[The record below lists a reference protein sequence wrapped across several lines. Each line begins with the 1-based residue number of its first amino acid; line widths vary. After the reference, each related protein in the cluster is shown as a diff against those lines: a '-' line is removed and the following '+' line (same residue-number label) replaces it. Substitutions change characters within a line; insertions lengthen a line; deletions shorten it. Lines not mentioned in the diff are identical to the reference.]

1 MKTCFVITLLISEF
15 LLSQAQNQDSFSEIK
30 DMLKEI
36 KETLEVE
43 KEKKRVKDIIKCVI
57 CQSTCTASL
66 YFVLLGVAN

>member
-1 MKTCFVITLLISEF
+1 
-15 LLSQAQNQDSFSEIK
+15 
-30 DMLKEI
+30 MLKEI

-57 CQSTCTASL
+57 CQSTCAASL